1 MSFHDFKR
9 ELHDRN
15 FSGSDQK
22 SNKKEA
28 DEKYQSH
35 KNEQSEDYCE
45 DNRQGRKSWR
55 NLHIS

>member
-1 MSFHDFKR
+1 MI
-9 ELHDRN
+9 EI

-28 DEKYQSH
+28 DQKYQSR

-55 NLHIS
+55 KPSHFMTIKEQIIA